1 MESQDA
7 STEVAAP
14 APRLKSP
21 DRSQIDPNPKRI
33 DELIPPG
40 HPARLVWELVQ
51 ELDLT
56 PLYAQIKAVEGHA
69 GRPAVDPMILVALW
83 SYATEEGVGKAREL
97 HRRCYDCDPYKWL
110 RGGVEVNY
118 HTLSDFRTQHP
129 EWLKE
134 QVVTNIA
141 TMRAEGLASLDVLG
155 QDGMRVRAWAGND
168 SFKRE
173 AKLQEVLD
181 EAEQKWDRLQQEFEQ
196 ETKLSASEQAA
207 QERAARERIE
217 RLKQAQQEI
226 QKVAKAR
233 EKRKKGDGDSARAST
248 TDPEARRMKMG
259 DGGTRPA
266 YNIEFSTDLNSLVIM
281 GFDVTNAGSD
291 AGQLELM
298 TQKLEAEQGP
308 LPEKAESYVD
318 GGFGTKEDLKSMAQ
332 RGVTVYSPVKA
343 VEKHQRQGKDPY
355 APRRGDSPEVAAWR
369 QRMGADEGR
378 QKYKQRAKCEWSNAE
393 CRNRG
398 LQQFVV
404 RGLEKVKTVVLWY
417 VLVHNLF
424 RMVALRAKRAA
435 ATT

>member
-1 MESQDA
+1 MSRQDA
-7 STEVAAP
+7 STEAVAA
-14 APRLKSP
+14 APRMKSP
-21 DRSQIDPNPKRI
+21 DRSQLDPNPKQI
-33 DELIPPG
+33 DDLIPAG

-69 GRPAVDPMILVALW
+69 GRPPIDPRIQVALW
-83 SYATEEGVGKAREL
+83 LYATEEGVGKAREL
-97 HRRCYDCDPYKWL
+97 YRRCYDCDPYKWL
-110 RGGVEVNY
+110 RGGVDVNY

-141 TMRAEGLASLDVLG
+141 AIRAEGLARLDVLG

-168 SFKRE
+168 SFKRQ
-173 AKLQEVLD
+173 ATLQQLLE
-181 EAEQKWDRLQQEFEQ
+181 EAEQKWRRLQQEFEQ
-196 ETKLSASEQAA
+196 ETKLSARQQAA

-217 RLKQAQQEI
+217 RLKQAQEEV

-248 TDPEARRMKMG
+248 TEPEARRMKMG

-266 YNIEFSTDLNSLVIM
+266 YNIEFSTDLDSLVIM
-281 GFDVTNAGSD
+281 GADVTNAGTD
-291 AGQLELM
+291 AGQMEPM
-298 TQKLEAEQGP
+298 AQKLEAEQGP
-308 LPEKAESYVD
+308 LPEKAEYYVD
-318 GGFGTKEDLKSMAQ
+318 GGFATKEDLKSMAQ
-332 RGVTVYSPVKA
+332 RGVTVFSPVKA

-369 QRMGADEGR
+369 QRMGTEAGQ
-378 QKYKQRAKCEWSNAE
+378 QKYKQRAKCEWSNAQ

-398 LQQFVV
+398 LHQFVV

-417 VLVHNLF
+417 VLVHNLL
-424 RMVALRAKRAA
+424 RMVALRAERALAA
-435 ATT
+435 A

>member
-1 MESQDA
+1 MM
-7 STEVAAP
+7 VVAP
-14 APRLKSP
+14 APRMKSP
-21 DRSQIDPNPKRI
+21 DRWQIDPNPKRI
-33 DELIPPG
+33 DDLIPPG
-40 HPARLVWELVQ
+40 HPARLVWELVR

-56 PLYAQIKAVEGHA
+56 PLYAQIKAVEGRA
-69 GRPAVDPMILVALW
+69 GRPAVDPRILVALW
-83 SYATEEGVGKAREL
+83 LYATCDGVGKAREL
-97 HRRCYDCDPYKWL
+97 YRRCYDCDAYKWL
-110 RGGVEVNY
+110 RGGVDVNY

-129 EWLKE
+129 EWLKG
-134 QVVTNIA
+134 QVVANVA
-141 TMRAEGLASLDVLG
+141 ALRAEGLASLDVLG

-173 AKLQEVLD
+173 AKLQELLE
-181 EAEQKWDRLQQEFEQ
+181 EAEQKWERLQQEFEQ
-196 ETKLSASEQAA
+196 ETKPSPREQAA

-291 AGQLELM
+291 AGQMEPM
-298 TQKLEAEQGP
+298 AQKIEAEQAP
-308 LPEKAESYVD
+308 LPEKAEYYVD
-318 GGFGTKEDLKSMAQ
+318 GGFATKEDLTSMAQ

-343 VEKHQRQGKDPY
+343 VEKQQKQGKDPY
-355 APRRGDSPEVAAWR
+355 ALRRGDSPEVAAWR
-369 QRMGADEGR
+369 QRMGTDEGR

-398 LQQFVV
+398 LHQFVV

-417 VLVHNLF
+417 VLIHNLL
-424 RMVALRAKRAA
+424 RMVALRANRTAA
-435 ATT
+435 IA

>member
-1 MESQDA
+1 
-7 STEVAAP
+7 
-14 APRLKSP
+14 
-21 DRSQIDPNPKRI
+21 
-33 DELIPPG
+33 
-40 HPARLVWELVQ
+40 LVQ

-69 GRPAVDPMILVALW
+69 GRPAVDPRVLVALW
-83 SYATEEGVGKAREL
+83 IYATEEGVGKAREL
-97 HRRCYDCDPYKWL
+97 YRRCYDCDPYKWL

-118 HTLSDFRTQHP
+118 RTLSDFRTQHP

-134 QVVTNIA
+134 QVITNIA
-141 TMRAEGLASLDVLG
+141 TLRAEGLASLDVLG

-173 AKLQEVLD
+173 AKLQEVLH
-181 EAEQKWDRLQQEFEQ
+181 EAKQKWDRLQQEFEQ

-298 TQKLEAEQGP
+298 TQPRTSSVRRPGAG
-308 LPEKAESYVD
+308 ESQD
-318 GGFGTKEDLKSMAQ
+318 GRVVVCVGSQFVSHGRA
-332 RGVTVYSPVKA
+332 A
-343 VEKHQRQGKDPY
+343 RQE
-355 APRRGDSPEVAAWR
+355 RRSDRLIEVASTGVD
-369 QRMGADEGR
+369 RMGILR
-378 QKYKQRAKCEWSNAE
+378 QPSIF
-393 CRNRG
+393 RNRTHR
-398 LQQFVV
+398 LQP
-404 RGLEKVKTVVLWY
+404 RP
-417 VLVHNLF
+417 
-424 RMVALRAKRAA
+424 RPP
-435 ATT
+435 

>member
-355 APRRGDSPEVAAWR
+355 LS
-369 QRMGADEGR
+369 
-378 QKYKQRAKCEWSNAE
+378 
-393 CRNRG
+393 
-398 LQQFVV
+398 LI
-404 RGLEKVKTVVLWY
+404 
-417 VLVHNLF
+417 HI
-424 RMVALRAKRAA
+424 
-435 ATT
+435 